1 MILLG
6 DSKEKT
12 YLKIYNTI
20 AKYIFIGLYKN
31 NDKLSSI
38 RQLAEELG
46 VNPATVK
53 KAYDLL
59 VEDGLIKNIEKS
71 GYYVCYNE
79 EINQYLFDE
88 IKKLKDEG
96 YSKEILLKYI
106 DKVYGGKPNDWIT

>member
-6 DSKEKT
+6 DNKEKT
-12 YLKIYNTI
+12 YLKIYNTL
-20 AKYIFIGLYKN
+20 AKYIFIGLYKKD
-31 NDKLSSI
+31 DKLPSI

-59 VEDGLIKNIEKS
+59 VEDGLIKNVEKS
-71 GYYVCYNE
+71 GYYVSYQE
-79 EINQYLFDE
+79 EINQYLFSE

-106 DKVYGGKPNDWIT
+106 DKIYGGESND